1 MKFIVAKNASWPNLF
16 LECMDP
22 QCDYAASAF
31 IGNIWQDSV
40 RIILEQESINMKS
53 LKPAFNL
60 VEAGVNKFLLK
71 YSGSK
76 GSIIGGSSSC
86 LLRSMAEALACRLGA
101 APQAARQWK

>member
-1 MKFIVAKNASWPNLF
+1 MKFIAEKNASWPKLLLN
-16 LECMDP
+16 CMDP

-60 VEAGVNKFLLK
+60 FEASVAN
-71 YSGSK
+71 YP
-76 GSIIGGSSSC
+76 SSS
-86 LLRSMAEALACRLGA
+86 
-101 APQAARQWK
+101 